1 MEDENIPEFLNL
13 IYFEQFSSIVVIAD
27 SRCASTYMF
36 SFGEKLLHVQI
47 FFDCYEETGSSSED
61 QVSMTYF

>member
-27 SRCASTYMF
+27 SRCASTHVF
-36 SFGEKLLHVQI
+36 FGKVVAYANIFQLL
-47 FFDCYEETGSSSED
+47 
-61 QVSMTYF
+61 

>member
-27 SRCASTYMF
+27 LRCASTYVFFFRKRCCVGKYF
-36 SFGEKLLHVQI
+36 STAIKKL
-47 FFDCYEETGSSSED
+47 D
-61 QVSMTYF
+61 QVQKIKFP